1 MHARN
6 MTNMIKKDEKKWQG
20 VSSVGADSYAVTQ
33 EKMFQAHI
41 SDAHNSND
49 QQRMVHYRPAMPVQ
63 TFVQQK
69 LQENAPLRQ
78 GPRSELTLA
87 GTANVPADDW
97 RIMQAKKA
105 TNLGA
110 NAAHGV
116 RNRYNLA
123 GHNEAP
129 KSSGVEGWETKFY
142 IDAKK
147 VTKGAISKPWMG
159 VKHNVTK
166 DSVHITESKQ
176 YQANVSPPDKKGY
189 QGIMPHIPKED
200 YVIAAYRDVK
210 ETMSYLAK
218 GSKGR
223 PPQVGP
229 DALMFEQAKSA
240 EAAKTSGEAAKGT
253 RWPFSG
259 GLIGTLSQRRG
270 TASSRG
276 QVVAI

>member
-1 MHARN
+1 
-6 MTNMIKKDEKKWQG
+6 MTNLIKRDEKTWQG
-20 VSSVGADSYAVTQ
+20 RSSVGADSYTVTQ
-33 EKMFQAHI
+33 ERMFQAHI
-41 SDAHNSND
+41 SDAHLNE

-69 LQENAPLRQ
+69 LQENAPLRP

-105 TNLGA
+105 TKLGA

-116 RNRYNLA
+116 RNKYDLA

-129 KSSGVEGWETKFY
+129 KTGGVEGWETKFY

-147 VTKGAISKPWMG
+147 VTKGAISRPWMG
-159 VKHNVTK
+159 AKHNVTK
-166 DSVHITESKQ
+166 DSFAITEAKQ
-176 YQANVSPPDKKGY
+176 YQSNVSPSDKKGY

-210 ETMSYLAK
+210 ETMLAAAK
-218 GSKGR
+218 SRRAGR

-229 DALMFEQAKSA
+229 DAMMFEHAKNV
-240 EAAKTSGEAAKGT
+240 EAAKTTGEEATGT
-253 RWPFSG
+253 RWPFKAG
-259 GLIGTLSQRRG
+259 FIGTLSSRLA

-276 QVVAI
+276 KVVAI